1 MTATPRLTTL
11 EQLVD
16 SYAARRGHSAIV
28 SFGAPGSMTQD
39 YGVLHDEIRRV
50 AGGLRAQGI
59 GVGDMVLLWA
69 PNSTAWVASYF
80 GIVTSGATAVPL
92 DNQVPVERAAVVL
105 AHSGAKL
112 AFTVTTHAAEL
123 ERAGLTGFPS
133 LLLDGDESD
142 SHSWRR
148 LEGAR
153 ELPSAPD
160 PTRVASLLYTSGTT
174 GVPKAVP
181 LTHGNLAA
189 NVSALCDAKLI
200 DTADVVLVPLPFH
213 HVYPFTVGLLTV
225 LATGACVV
233 LPSGISGPEIT
244 RAATESGATALIAVP
259 RLCTAIWEGV
269 ERGVRKRGKRAERLF
284 RLMLALSR
292 GLRRA
297 TGIKIG
303 KLLFK
308 PLHDQV
314 GAELRTLGCGGAQ
327 LDGDLAR
334 NLEGLGWTVLTGYG
348 LTETSPVLT
357 FNQHKRRK
365 LGTEG
370 ITLPG
375 VELKTFAH
383 PDFEH
388 GEIIA
393 RGPNVFSGY
402 WKNPEETRKAFT
414 DDGWF
419 KTGDLGWIDKR
430 GYLHIAGRS
439 KEVIVLPDGKNVF
452 PDEIEDEFAAST
464 LIEEIAVLDREG
476 RLHALV
482 VPDDHAI
489 RERGA
494 HRVEEL
500 LKEEIA
506 AVSLRLP
513 PYQRLSD
520 YRITRVPLPRT
531 PLGKLKRHLLA
542 EAYTE
547 AATRKVAPAAV
558 ALSDDDRALV
568 ETDPVRKVWSWLKTR
583 YADRTLTLETSPQ
596 LDLNI
601 DSLEW
606 VTLTLELEREFNVSL
621 DGAAV
626 SRIVTVRDLLR
637 EVQTAPAPGPR
648 SAREL
653 PTIEPPN
660 AWWRSAGALLFAA
673 NRWLVRSRFRF
684 EIVGVDTL
692 PPPDASFVIAPN
704 HVSYLD
710 PLAIAAALPRGYL
723 PNVHW
728 AGWAGKMHEGPL
740 MRFVSRATRV
750 FPVEPDRDPTSAI
763 ALGRS
768 VLEQRRILVWF
779 PEGRRSLDG
788 KLQRFQAGIGL
799 MLDDDDACAVPT
811 AVLGAFEAWP
821 RERRFPLAGNSV
833 KVIFGRP
840 MSRAELLAAGRGDS
854 DAERIADG
862 LETAVASLIGVGAAS
877 RRD

>member
-1 MTATPRLTTL
+1 MTATPRLGAL
-11 EQLVD
+11 DQLVE
-16 SYAARRGHSAIV
+16 SFAARRGNPAVVAFGPHGSA
-28 SFGAPGSMTQD
+28 TQD
-39 YGVLHDEIRRV
+39 YGVLHDESRRV
-50 AGGLRAQGI
+50 ASGLLERGL

-69 PNSTAWVASYF
+69 PNSAAWVAAYF
-80 GIVTSGATAVPL
+80 GIVGCGATAVPL
-92 DNQVPVERAAVVL
+92 DHQTTVERAVAVL
-105 AHSGAKL
+105 KHSGAKL
-112 AFTVTTHAAEL
+112 AFTVAAHAAAL
-123 ERAGLTGFPS
+123 ERAVDGAQIPC

-142 SHSWRR
+142 ARSWRS
-148 LEGAR
+148 LK
-153 ELPSAPD
+153 PSSRRAPPPD
-160 PTRVASLLYTSGTT
+160 AARVASLLYTSGTT

-189 NVSALCDAKLI
+189 NVSALRDAKLI
-200 DTADVVLVPLPFH
+200 EAADVVLVPLPFH

-244 RAATESGATALIAVP
+244 RAATEAGATALIAVP

-269 ERGVRKRGKRAERLF
+269 ERGVKSRGKRAERLF
-284 RLMLALSR
+284 HLLLALSR

-297 TGIKIG
+297 TGIKVG

-308 PLHDQV
+308 PLHDKV
-314 GAELRTLGCGGAQ
+314 GAQLRTLGCGGAQ
-327 LDGDLAR
+327 LDGKLAR

-357 FNQHKRRK
+357 FNQHKRHK

-370 ITLPG
+370 MALPG
-375 VELKTFAH
+375 VELKSFAH

-388 GEIIA
+388 GEIMA

-402 WKNPEETRKAFT
+402 WKNPDETRRAFT
-414 DDGWF
+414 EDGWF

-452 PDEIEDEFAAST
+452 PDEVEDEFAESA
-464 LIEEIAVLDREG
+464 LIAEIAVLDRDG

-494 HRVEEL
+494 HRAEEL
-500 LKEEIA
+500 IKEEIA

-531 PLGKLKRHLLA
+531 PLGKLKRHQLA
-542 EAYTE
+542 EAYTQATTRE
-547 AATRKVAPAAV
+547 VAPQAAT
-558 ALSDDDRALV
+558 LSDEDRALL
-568 ETDPVRKVWSWLKTR
+568 ESEPVAKVWSWLTAR
-583 YADRTLTLETSPQ
+583 YADRPLTLDTSPQ

-601 DSLEW
+601 DSIEW

-621 DGAAV
+621 DGDAV

-653 PTIEPPN
+653 PAIKPPN
-660 AWWRSAGALLFAA
+660 AWWRAAGALLFAV
-673 NRWLVRSRFRF
+673 NSLFVRSRFRF
-684 EIVGVDTL
+684 ETIGVETL

-710 PLAIAAALPRGYL
+710 PLAIAAALPRDYL

-728 AGWAGKMHEGPL
+728 AGWAGKMYGGPL
-740 MRFVSRATRV
+740 MRFVSRSTRV
-750 FPVEPDRDPTSAI
+750 FPVEPDRDPSSAL

-788 KLQRFQAGIGL
+788 KLQRFQAGVGL
-799 MLDDDDACAVPT
+799 MLDDDDVGAVPA
-811 AVLGAFEAWP
+811 AVIGAFEAWP
-821 RERRFPLAGNSV
+821 RDRRFPLAGGAV
-833 KVIFGRP
+833 KVVFGRP
-840 MSRAELLAAGRGDS
+840 MRRAELLAAGRGAS
-854 DAERIADG
+854 DAERIADA
-862 LETAVASLIGVGAAS
+862 LEAAVASLIAQHV
-877 RRD
+877 